1 MFMKLANFLIKMR
14 RSKWSSAIK
23 SIVPERLRR
32 AAWNVVAKENE
43 FQVLGSRM
51 VIPESCR
58 MPDLILDIY
67 EPQVTACLKFLL
79 KPGMIFCDVGANLGV
94 FTLFAAKLVGP
105 KGHVFAFEPV
115 PSNFHALKHNV
126 EINNQ
131 ANVTCISK
139 AVAETNGVSKLYL
152 SDYNGS
158 HSLIDNPA
166 AFSGIVIDVKT
177 VRLDSLEGLN
187 HIDVLKID
195 VEGFELQVI
204 RSLGSLKPIIILEY
218 FSERISRS
226 GLDGIAFISELKAL
240 GYLSLYNLSNPEVGI
255 EPIIQ
260 NQDVV
265 VNLLASTQKIPGFKG
280 INLLTNTFTS

>member
-1 MFMKLANFLIKMR
+1 MKLANFLIKMR

-177 VRLDSLEGLN
+177 VRLDSLETLN

-195 VEGFELQVI
+195 VEGSELQVI
-204 RSLGSLKPIIILEY
+204 RSLGSLKPKIIFEY
-218 FSERISRS
+218 FPERIWRT
-226 GLDGIAFISELKAL
+226 GLDGKSFIKMLKQM
-240 GYLSLYNLSNPEVGI
+240 GYEKLMNVDCPEAGI
-255 EPIIQ
+255 ESILTDQKTPL
-260 NQDVV
+260 NV
-265 VNLLASTQKIPGFKG
+265 LALPTENS
-280 INLLTNTFTS
+280 